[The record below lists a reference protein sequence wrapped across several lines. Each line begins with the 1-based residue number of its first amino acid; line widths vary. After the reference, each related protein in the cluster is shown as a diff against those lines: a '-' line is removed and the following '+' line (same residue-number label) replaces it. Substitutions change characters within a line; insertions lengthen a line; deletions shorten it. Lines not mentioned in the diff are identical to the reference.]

1 MARTGDECH
10 GGDAGVWP
18 VDMSVGAERS
28 PLKRVRG
35 AVLPPPSR
43 VFITWLRPRWT
54 SYPPNGTAVIPIPAG
69 GDGPHDPV
77 VSRLLDMITLTERPN
92 TPSAVLI
99 DHTQPHLLSLV
110 AVGTCRFHITHDLP
124 WFVTLIPCR
133 GTQWFSLTR

>member
-1 MARTGDECH
+1 M
-10 GGDAGVWP
+10 
-18 VDMSVGAERS
+18 
-28 PLKRVRG
+28 
-35 AVLPPPSR
+35 
-43 VFITWLRPRWT
+43 
-54 SYPPNGTAVIPIPAG
+54 IPIPAG

-124 WFVTLIPCR
+124 WFVYPYPLQGNSVVQPYPLEVGVNFHFLTWSRRNGVVGTLAGAWIA
-133 GTQWFSLTR
+133 GTI